1 MQKKIKTL
9 DDILADRKIFT
20 QEQAER
26 IEKNA
31 LETADKIWG
40 GKRKGAGRKPKEP
53 GKVLKFA
60 KRLTEKE
67 AQFIDY
73 ARAHNINYDDLMQG

>member
-9 DDILADRKIFT
+9 NDILSDRKIFT
-20 QEQAER
+20 KEQAEQ

-31 LETADKIWG
+31 LEAANTIWG
-40 GKRKGAGRKPKEP
+40 GRRKGAGRKPKEP
-53 GKVLKFA
+53 GRVLKFA